1 MSQSQKKDIIK
12 SIVVLVVICLVVSG
26 ALAVVNSFT
35 APVSAAN
42 AAAREDEARKAL
54 IPDADSFVQVTDVK
68 LPDAIVSAYHAVD
81 KSVQSLGYVFT
92 AEGKGFDGTISVMCA
107 IGEDGKILC
116 VKTLDVSSETKTLG
130 GKTANPEYT
139 DQYTGKDKELS
150 GVNGISGATIT
161 STAYRG
167 CVDMAFEAFRC
178 MKEAGK

>member
-35 APVSAAN
+35 APVSVAN

-54 IPDADSFVQVTDVK
+54 IPEAESFKQETEVK
-68 LPDAIVSAYHAVD
+68 LPEAVVNAFRAE
-81 KSVQSLGYVFT
+81 KGGQALGYVFT
-92 AEGKGFDGTISVMCA
+92 VEGKGFDGTISVMCA